1 MTPMVDDE
9 TRNGSM
15 PISWSRVKATA
26 ALLVW
31 SVVNTRWP
39 VSAAST
45 AVCAVSR
52 SRVSPTSMTSGSCRR
67 NARRIAAN
75 VSPMAA
81 FAWICVTPGRSYS
94 IGSSAVE
101 MLTPGSLISASAEYS
116 VVVFPDP
123 VGPVT

>member
-1 MTPMVDDE
+1 MTPIVDE
-9 TRNGSM
+9 VTRNGS
-15 PISWSRVKATA
+15 ISISRRRVNADA

-45 AVCAVSR
+45 AVFAVSL
-52 SRVSPTSMTSGSCRR
+52 SRVSPTSSTSGSWRR

-75 VSPMAA
+75 VSPISA
-81 FAWICVTPGRSYS
+81 FVWICVTPGRSYS

-101 MLTPGSLISASAEYS
+101 MFISGSLISASAE
-116 VVVFPDP
+116 
-123 VGPVT
+123 